1 VLSNFILCFVQCSVS
16 KFVNRPIFHRES
28 CSILSVTK
36 FSISI
41 LIFANLSPHLRR
53 KSHFCLYHSVVI
65 FIELLIADILK

>member
-1 VLSNFILCFVQCSVS
+1 LFCAMFGF

-53 KSHFCLYHSVVI
+53 KEPFLFVS
-65 FIELLIADILK
+65 